1 MSRMFED
8 MEPKRD
14 PSMEAMVEVVWMLAS
29 KCEPVE
35 LQDACDQL
43 SQLPLMEVEGIPH
56 LVEVLRQEAGP
67 AAVRRPGPSG
77 LGVHPSN
84 RVPAEHQR

>member
-43 SQLPLMEVEGIPH
+43 SQLPVMEVEGIPH
-56 LVEVLRQEAGP
+56 WSRCCVRKQVLPR
-67 AAVRRPGPSG
+67 
-77 LGVHPSN
+77 
-84 RVPAEHQR
+84 